1 MHLIQKVL
9 NVAFNIFKVPAEAHD
24 LMERQHNYG
33 KVIDLVNFLE
43 KTSIDDPSQKTVLES
58 MVLHP
63 EDFKTK
69 DTQTHDRGVWSQE
82 FSDMGLPSFLELYL
96 FLTKI
101 AFDILHESMRYHLDH
116 RPKGDPSSMSIKQ
129 VQQLNFSSLFLLI
142 ISQFNIS
149 FLQNYFVSFT
159 FRSVQYF

>member
-1 MHLIQKVL
+1 
-9 NVAFNIFKVPAEAHD
+9 
-24 LMERQHNYG
+24 MERQHNYG

-142 ISQFNIS
+142 ISQQAHILDS
-149 FLQNYFVSFT
+149 FRGPCAEFLCRDLDFAPKIKSFYKCKN
-159 FRSVQYF
+159 SSA